1 MHDREIKISVIVPVY
16 NAGKY
21 LKVALD
27 SVFKQSFT
35 DWELILVDNMSKDN
49 SLTICESYA
58 QTDDRVCI
66 YKEEKNGAGAA
77 RNTGMKMAR
86 GEYLCF
92 LDADDCLA
100 GTDILQKLAEQMER
114 QQADIVVC
122 NYERNWNGRLLPAA
136 GHEAF
141 SSLDREEEDFRFKG
155 FFSVGT
161 LSYVWGRLYRKAFLD
176 EHGICFQN
184 LAYAEDKLFNLQC
197 YLYQAKFG
205 FMDDIGYIY
214 RKNDD
219 SISYQYKPESAKCWL
234 QIAHTVQEQI
244 TAGGSVYRDYEGLV
258 RYTLFFAAFFDAKM
272 EYVEHGKSM
281 KAVRKTLR
289 TYEGDALGHKCFQK
303 LAFGKEVRRISQGLW
318 KVMMRGFSLGM
329 HCHMFGLL
337 ALGIKFLIDL
347 RIDERLSDTGLR
359 EE

>member
-1 MHDREIKISVIVPVY
+1 MPDRTIKISVIVPVC
-16 NAGKY
+16 NAEKY
-21 LKVALD
+21 LKEALD

-49 SLTICESYA
+49 SLSICESYA

-176 EHGICFQN
+176 EHSICFQN

-234 QIAHTVQEQI
+234 
-244 TAGGSVYRDYEGLV
+244 
-258 RYTLFFAAFFDAKM
+258 
-272 EYVEHGKSM
+272 
-281 KAVRKTLR
+281 
-289 TYEGDALGHKCFQK
+289 
-303 LAFGKEVRRISQGLW
+303 
-318 KVMMRGFSLGM
+318 
-329 HCHMFGLL
+329 
-337 ALGIKFLIDL
+337 
-347 RIDERLSDTGLR
+347 
-359 EE
+359 